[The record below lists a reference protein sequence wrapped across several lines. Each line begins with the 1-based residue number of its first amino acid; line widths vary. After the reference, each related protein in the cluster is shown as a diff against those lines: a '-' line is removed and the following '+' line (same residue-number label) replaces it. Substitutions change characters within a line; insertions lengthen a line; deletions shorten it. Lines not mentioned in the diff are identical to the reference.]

1 MVARLCGFESRLR
14 HFLSVHFMNANT
26 GYIIGLVLLSSDF
39 RVMGMNDVARQIL
52 GPAIHDFGQHILKYH
67 PRKSHEKIKS
77 LLFELCSSKDD
88 VPVAMII
95 DVLNKVLMINL
106 CRIKTSE
113 PSKDFLYAMTF
124 VDVSK
129 ETEAR
134 IDPKSGLVGLRK
146 FPVCDKGSFQFIDL
160 SSICLI
166 QSDGNYSKLFTHTG
180 THLLH
185 MSLKS
190 ILQRYASPHFFRAHK
205 SCIINLTH
213 VRKLDLSDPGHA
225 AVILDNTD
233 LPPSPIA
240 RRRIKALKEALGR
253 I

>member
-1 MVARLCGFESRLR
+1 
-14 HFLSVHFMNANT
+14 MNSNM
-26 GYIIGLVLLSSDF
+26 GYNMGLVLLSSDF
-39 RVMGMNDVARQIL
+39 RVIGMSDFAKRLL
-52 GPAIHDFGQHILKYH
+52 GPAMHEFGQHILKYH
-67 PRKSHEKIKS
+67 PRKSHDKIKG
-77 LLFELCSSKDD
+77 LLFKLCASKDE

-106 CRIKTSE
+106 YRIKTSE
-113 PSKDFLYAMTF
+113 PSMDFIYAMTF
-124 VDVSK
+124 IDVSK
-129 ETEAR
+129 ETEAS
-134 IDPKSGLVGLRK
+134 IDPKSGLVGLKK

-180 THLLH
+180 KHLLH
-185 MSLKS
+185 MTLKN

-205 SCIINLTH
+205 SCIVNLTH

-225 AVILDNTD
+225 TVILDKND
-233 LPPSPIA
+233 LPPAPIA
-240 RRRIKALKEALGR
+240 RRRIKDLKEALAR

>member
-1 MVARLCGFESRLR
+1 
-14 HFLSVHFMNANT
+14 MNSSANS
-26 GYIIGLVLLSSDF
+26 YNIGLVLLSADF
-39 RVMGMNDVARQIL
+39 RIIGMSDSARLIL
-52 GPAIHDFGQHILKYH
+52 GPAIKEFGQHILKYH
-67 PRKSHEKIKS
+67 PRKSYEKIKG
-77 LLFELCSSKDD
+77 LLSELCSSRDE
-88 VPVAMII
+88 VSIAMVI

-113 PSKDFLYAMTF
+113 PSMDYLYAMTF

-129 ETEAR
+129 ETEAK

-146 FPVCDKGSFQFIDL
+146 FPVCCKGSFQFIDL

-166 QSDGNYSKLFTHTG
+166 QSDGNYSKLFTHSG
-180 THLLH
+180 NHLLH
-185 MSLKS
+185 MNLKS
-190 ILQRYASPHFFRAHK
+190 IMQRYASPHFFRAHK

-213 VRKLDLSDPGHA
+213 VSKLDLSDPGHA
-225 AVILDNTD
+225 SVILDKAN

-240 RRRIKALKEALGR
+240 RRRIKELKEALAR

>member
-1 MVARLCGFESRLR
+1 MAELADALGSGSSGRKAVRVRVPPSAF
-14 HFLSVHFMNANT
+14 FIVHFMNANI
-26 GYIIGLVLLSSDF
+26 GYTIGLVLLSSDF

-52 GPAIHDFGQHILKYH
+52 GPAISDFGQHILKYH
-67 PRKSHEKIKS
+67 PRKNHEKIKN

-113 PSKDFLYAMTF
+113 PSKDFLFAMTF

-134 IDPKSGLVGLRK
+134 IDPRSGLVGLRK
-146 FPVCDKGSFQFIDL
+146 FPVFDKGSFQFIDL

-166 QSDGNYSKLFTHTG
+166 QSDGNYSKLFTYTG
-180 THLLH
+180 NYLSAHEPQKYPAEIRNSPFLQGTQKLH
-185 MSLKS
+185 YK
-190 ILQRYASPHFFRAHK
+190 PHPCSQNGF
-205 SCIINLTH
+205 I
-213 VRKLDLSDPGHA
+213 
-225 AVILDNTD
+225 
-233 LPPSPIA
+233 
-240 RRRIKALKEALGR
+240 
-253 I
+253 

>member
-1 MVARLCGFESRLR
+1 
-14 HFLSVHFMNANT
+14 MNSNM
-26 GYIIGLVLLSSDF
+26 GYNIGLVLLSSDL
-39 RVMGMNDVARQIL
+39 RVIGMSDLAKRIL
-52 GPAIHDFGQHILKYH
+52 GPAIHEFGQHILKYH
-67 PRKSHEKIKS
+67 PRKSHDKIKS
-77 LLFELCSSKDD
+77 LLVKLCASKDE

-106 CRIKTSE
+106 YRIKTSE
-113 PSKDFLYAMTF
+113 PSMDLIYAMTF
-124 VDVSK
+124 IDVSK

-134 IDPKSGLVGLRK
+134 IDPKSGLVGLKK
-146 FPVCDKGSFQFIDL
+146 FPIFDKGSFQFIDL

-166 QSDGNYSKLFTHTG
+166 QSDGNYSKLFTQTG
-180 THLLH
+180 NHLLH
-185 MSLKS
+185 MSLKN

-225 AVILDNTD
+225 TVILDKND
-233 LPPSPIA
+233 LPPAPIA
-240 RRRIKALKEALGR
+240 RRRIKDLKEALAR

>member
-1 MVARLCGFESRLR
+1 
-14 HFLSVHFMNANT
+14 MNSSFVC
-26 GYIIGLVLLSSDF
+26 YSIGLVLLSSDF
-39 RVMGMNDVARQIL
+39 RVIGMNDSARRIL
-52 GPAIHDFGQHILKYH
+52 GPAIHEFGLHILKYH
-67 PRKSHEKIKS
+67 PRKSHEKIKG
-77 LLFELCSSKDD
+77 LLFELCASKDE

-106 CRIKTSE
+106 CRIRTSE
-113 PSKDFLYAMTF
+113 PSMDFLYAMTF

-146 FPVCDKGSFQFIDL
+146 FPVCDKGAFQFID
-160 SSICLI
+160 SDSICLI
-166 QSDGNYSKLFTHTG
+166 QSDGNYSRLFTHKG
-180 THLLH
+180 NHLLH

-213 VRKLDLSDPGHA
+213 VSKLDLSDQGHA
-225 AVILDNTD
+225 MVILDKNG
-233 LPPSPIA
+233 LPAAPIA
-240 RRRIKALKEALGR
+240 RRRIKDLKEALSR

>member
-1 MVARLCGFESRLR
+1 
-14 HFLSVHFMNANT
+14 MNSNA
-26 GYIIGLVLLSSDF
+26 GYMIGLVLLSSDF
-39 RVMGMNDVARQIL
+39 LVIGMNDVARQIL
-52 GPAIHDFGQHILKYH
+52 GPAMDDFGQHILKYH
-67 PRKSHEKIKS
+67 PRKSHEKIKC
-77 LLFELCSSKDD
+77 LLEELCSSRDE

-106 CRIKTSE
+106 CRIKTSGL
-113 PSKDFLYAMTF
+113 SKDFLYAMTF

-134 IDPKSGLVGLRK
+134 IDPRSGLVGLRK
-146 FPVCDKGSFQFIDL
+146 FPVFDKGAFRFIDL
-160 SSICLI
+160 AAICLI
-166 QSDGNYSKLFTHTG
+166 QADGNYSKLYTHTG
-180 THLLH
+180 NHLLH

-205 SCIINLTH
+205 SCVINLTH

-225 AVILDNTD
+225 TVILDKTE
-233 LPPSPIA
+233 LPPAPIA
-240 RRRIKALKEALGR
+240 RRRIKDLKEALAR

>member
-1 MVARLCGFESRLR
+1 
-14 HFLSVHFMNANT
+14 MNSNM
-26 GYIIGLVLLSSDF
+26 GYNIGLVLLSSDL
-39 RVMGMNDVARQIL
+39 RVIGMSDLAKRIL
-52 GPAIHDFGQHILKYH
+52 GPTIHEFGQHILKYH
-67 PRKSHEKIKS
+67 PRKSHDKIKS
-77 LLFELCSSKDD
+77 LLVKLCASKDE

-106 CRIKTSE
+106 YRIKTSE
-113 PSKDFLYAMTF
+113 PSMDLIYAMTF
-124 VDVSK
+124 IDVSK

-134 IDPKSGLVGLRK
+134 IDPKSGLVGLKK
-146 FPVCDKGSFQFIDL
+146 FPIFDKGSFQFIDL

-166 QSDGNYSKLFTHTG
+166 QSDGNYSKLFTQTG
-180 THLLH
+180 NHLLH
-185 MSLKS
+185 MSLKN

-225 AVILDNTD
+225 TVILDKND
-233 LPPSPIA
+233 LPPAPIA
-240 RRRIKALKEALGR
+240 RRRIKDLKEALAR

>member
-1 MVARLCGFESRLR
+1 
-14 HFLSVHFMNANT
+14 MNSNA
-26 GYIIGLVLLSSDF
+26 GYMIGLVLLSSDF
-39 RVMGMNDVARQIL
+39 RVIGMNDVARQIL
-52 GPAIHDFGQHILKYH
+52 GPAMEDFGQHILKYH
-67 PRKSHEKIKS
+67 PRKSHEKIKG
-77 LLFELCSSKDD
+77 LLEELCSSRDE

-106 CRIKTSE
+106 CRIKTSG

-124 VDVSK
+124 VDVSR

-134 IDPKSGLVGLRK
+134 IDPRSGLVGLKK
-146 FPVCDKGSFQFIDL
+146 FPVFDKGSFRFIDL
-160 SSICLI
+160 ASICLI

-180 THLLH
+180 SHLLH

-190 ILQRYASPHFFRAHK
+190 ILQRYASPLFFRAHK
-205 SCIINLTH
+205 SCVINLTH

-225 AVILDNTD
+225 TVILDKTD
-233 LPPSPIA
+233 LPPAPIA
-240 RRRIKALKEALGR
+240 RRRIKDLKEALAR